1 LSPYLLALP
10 FNKSKT
16 PVSNTLNKE
25 KDMKYIW
32 KRETK
37 DRCGK
42 NKREQRNIYRFTKG
56 SSKGF
61 KSMNALYLSQPFNFQ
76 A

>member
-16 PVSNTLNKE
+16 PVSNKLNKE
-25 KDMKYIW
+25 KDMNYIC
-32 KRETK
+32 KRENK
-37 DRCGK
+37 DVGK
-42 NKREQRNIYRFTKG
+42 IREEQRNIYRFTKG

-61 KSMNALYLSQPFNFQ
+61 KSMNTLYLSQPFHFQ